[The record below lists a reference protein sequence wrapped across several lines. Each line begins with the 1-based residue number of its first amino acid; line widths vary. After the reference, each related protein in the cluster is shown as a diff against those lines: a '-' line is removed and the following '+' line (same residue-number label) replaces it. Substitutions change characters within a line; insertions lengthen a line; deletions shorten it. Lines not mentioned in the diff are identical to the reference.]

1 MKKKTKKY
9 LKLLTLGVFVQVVL
23 SLLGYEVIPKNFFF
37 ENDFLNKNIQFMIL
51 FSITFYVVYFYDYKH
66 DRVLFKQKEIGK
78 KE

>member
-1 MKKKTKKY
+1 MTKKTKNF
-9 LKLLTLGVFVQVVL
+9 LKLTTIGVIIQTGLIFLGN
-23 SLLGYEVIPKNFFF
+23 EIIPKNFFF